1 MSTVLTTI
9 QPYQVASKLKT
20 LCDDAHA
27 ATEMVAER
35 IDDHFLQAEL
45 VQFSHQFRQISIDLR
60 KALFRLDA
68 PDDLRA
74 GDRLIDTKQWDT
86 ALTLRERFAMVTD
99 VEARVKAMLDGLR
112 SALGDSLPQ
121 ALEETVQTHYVEV
134 KQIARQLRVM
144 REMVNPY

>member
-1 MSTVLTTI
+1 MSIVLTTA
-9 QPYQVASKLKT
+9 QPYQVASLLKT
-20 LCDDAHA
+20 VCDDAHA
-27 ATEMVAER
+27 AIEIVAER

-68 PDDLRA
+68 PEDLRVERRV
-74 GDRLIDTKQWDT
+74 DQRQWDT
-86 ALTLRERFAMVTD
+86 ALTLRDRFAMVMD
-99 VEARVKAMLDGLR
+99 VESRVKAMLEALR
-112 SALGDSLPQ
+112 LALAERLPQ
-121 ALEETVQTHYVEV
+121 ALEETVEQHYVEV